1 MNNDDIRE
9 VTNDYLLNDKISAAV
24 NYTRDYVT
32 MHPSEAAGWYWYGIS
47 LIFSRKYQEALS
59 AFEDGEA
66 LNRTDSDIV
75 FGLGV
80 AHYALGNYQLGSQY
94 MKSYLAGSPEG
105 IRKDEILGRAAM
117 LEEAKAYRPAILYL
131 EFMSDNVPEH
141 SSELEQYSLY
151 FFKDYVDY
159 ALKERPELGEKW
171 LMLRN
176 VNPADK
182 PAVKKLVKSLISELS
197 WSDAIYLYQKYLG
210 QSCAACQEK
219 ADGYGCICCISRR
232 LFPLQPLFVTV
243 SR

>member
-9 VTNDYLLNDKISAAV
+9 VTNDYLLNDKITAAV

-131 EFMSDNVPEH
+131 EFMSDNVPEY
-141 SSELEQYSLY
+141 SSELEQYSRY
-151 FFKDYVDY
+151 FFQAYVAY
-159 ALKERPELGEKW
+159 ALKERPRLGEKW
-171 LMLRN
+171 LILRD

-182 PAVKKLVKSLISELS
+182 PALKRLVKELISELS
-197 WSDAIYLYQKYLG
+197 WSDAVYLYQKHLSHGCPNCG
-210 QSCAACQEK
+210 QKEN
-219 ADGYGCICCISRR
+219 GYDCICCISKELLRPIT
-232 LFPLQPLFVTV
+232 FAPI
-243 SR
+243 